1 MKAWNRNDKR
11 SRIRRSGFTL
21 MELVVA
27 IGIMLLIAGIIA
39 LASQSFV
46 KALST
51 SETVSAQLQVYLNI
65 DQVMDGCF
73 RNMIPFN
80 WETTDVND
88 DTFQVF
94 EGEPD
99 RIQFTTLRRSYD
111 DVGGNLFF
119 VRVYVDD
126 HTNELVAE
134 YSKFPRLPW
143 LEDDEDLMPY
153 EREVLAEDVDRV
165 SFLYAGVE
173 DSTVIWLEEWNRE
186 LYDFIP
192 MAVQMTVTWKRRDN
206 EPEAREEQWLRR
218 TAASGG
224 NSVYGALQ
232 EIDE

>member
-1 MKAWNRNDKR
+1 MKVWNRNKNR
-11 SRIRRSGFTL
+11 RIRRSCFTL
-21 MELVVA
+21 MELVA
-27 IGIMLLIAGIIA
+27 AAGIMMSIAGIIA
-39 LASQSFV
+39 FASRSFFRALAS
-46 KALST
+46 A
-51 SETVSAQLQVYLNI
+51 ERVSAQLQVYLNI

-94 EGEPD
+94 LGEPD
-99 RIQFTTLRRSYD
+99 YIHFTTLRRSYD

-126 HTNELVAE
+126 QTEELVAE

-143 LEDDEDLMPY
+143 YEDNDDEFPY
-153 EREVLAEDVDRV
+153 DREVLATDVDHIE
-165 SFLYAGVE
+165 FLYAGQQ
-173 DSTVIWLEEWNRE
+173 DSVVIWVEEWNRE
-186 LYDFIP
+186 NYDFIP
-192 MAVQMTVTWKRRDN
+192 LAVQMTVEWKNGTR
-206 EPEAREEQWLRR
+206 EQWLRR

>member
-1 MKAWNRNDKR
+1 MKVWNPNKQFRP
-11 SRIRRSGFTL
+11 RRVRCFTL
-21 MELVVA
+21 MELVA
-27 IGIMLLIAGIIA
+27 ATGIMLAIAGIIA
-39 LASQSFV
+39 FASRSFFRALAS
-46 KALST
+46 
-51 SETVSAQLQVYLNI
+51 SEKVSSQLQVYLNI

-80 WETTDVND
+80 WETSDEND

-94 EGEPD
+94 DGLED
-99 RIQFTTLRRSYD
+99 YIHFTTLRRSYD

-126 HTNELVAE
+126 RTDELVAE

-143 LEDDEDLMPY
+143 FEDDDDLMPY
-153 EREVLAEDVDRV
+153 DREVLATDVDRI

-173 DSTVIWLEEWNRE
+173 DDTVIWLEEWDRE
-186 LYDFIP
+186 QYDFIP
-192 MAVQMTVTWKRRDN
+192 MAVQMTVEWKN
-206 EPEAREEQWLRR
+206 GTTEQWLRR